1 MKPFDVDL
9 YFPKLRIYID
19 SNENNDEDC
28 NNNKEKERRKQF

>member
-28 NNNKEKERRKQF
+28 NNNKEKERRK